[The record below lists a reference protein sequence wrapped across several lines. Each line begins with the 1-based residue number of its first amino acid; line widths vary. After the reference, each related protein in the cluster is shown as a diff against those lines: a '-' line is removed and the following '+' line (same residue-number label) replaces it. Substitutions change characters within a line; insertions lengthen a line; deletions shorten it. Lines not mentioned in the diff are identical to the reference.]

1 MPDVKQVLNDEI
13 RRLARKEVKQALLP
27 LQKVIAEQKQQ
38 LRELKKEIAELKKAP
53 AASEVCTQVAESDAD
68 ADKKLRLNAAGIVR
82 IRTKLELTQ
91 GKFAALLG
99 VSPHTVC
106 MWESERV
113 VPRKSMK
120 ESICEL
126 RSIGKRE
133 LARRLEALSSANGCE
148 AK

>member
-13 RRLARKEVKQALLP
+13 RRLARKELKQSLTPLL
-27 LQKVIAEQKQQ
+27 KAVSEQKLQ
-38 LRELKKEIAELKKAP
+38 LRELKKELADLKKAVGTP
-53 AASEVCTQVAESDAD
+53 EVVAPVAEAEPEDD
-68 ADKKLRLNAAGIVR
+68 RKVRLNAAGIVR

-106 MWESERV
+106 MWEADRV
-113 VPRKSMK
+113 SPRKNMK
-120 ESICEL
+120 KIICEL
-126 RSIGKRE
+126 RTIGKRE
-133 LARRLEALSSANGCE
+133 LAKRLESLAPAVEEE